1 MFASSCTDIRVVDL
15 GTNIA
20 GPLAAMLLGDMGADV
35 IKVERAPFGDDTRQ
49 LTPLHNGVS
58 TVYLSVNRNKRSLM
72 LDFKSPTD
80 LDKVRRLIAGADV
93 VIDSFPPGVGA
104 KLGLD
109 FPTIAALNPRIV
121 HCSISAFGSGEI
133 GGRKPGYD
141 ALVQAFSGLMS
152 FTGDPSG
159 APVRI
164 APSVLDISTG
174 LWALIGI
181 MAALRSRANGAGAQ
195 QVSPS
200 LIDSAFM
207 LMCHQVAGFEATGQN
222 PEKYG
227 SGAPSAVPYRVYA
240 ASNGSFMLATASDPQ
255 FVRLCNALSLPE
267 LALDS
272 RFNSMA
278 ARIAHREELDQLLED
293 VFDKESVAHW
303 LHLLEENN
311 VAAGPVNTVSEAVES
326 YLVRER
332 ALFLQPEAVG
342 WSDGLPL
349 VRAPLD
355 PQGEGWF
362 RSPPALGEHTNE
374 ILAELE
380 KGSE

>member
-58 TVYLSVNRNKRSLM
+58 TVYLSVNRNKRSLL
-72 LDFKSPTD
+72 LDFKSPTA
-80 LDKVRRLIAGADV
+80 LDKIRWLIAGADV

-164 APSVLDISTG
+164 APSVLDVSTG
-174 LWALIGI
+174 MWALIGI

-255 FVRLCNALSLPE
+255 FVRLCEAVSLPE

-278 ARIAHREELDQLLED
+278 ARIAHREELDQLLEN
-293 VFDKESVAHW
+293 VFEKKSVAHW

-326 YLVRER
+326 DLVRER
-332 ALFLQPEAVG
+332 ALFLRPEAVG

-355 PQGEGWF
+355 LQGEGWF
-362 RSPPALGEHTNE
+362 RPPPALGEHTDE